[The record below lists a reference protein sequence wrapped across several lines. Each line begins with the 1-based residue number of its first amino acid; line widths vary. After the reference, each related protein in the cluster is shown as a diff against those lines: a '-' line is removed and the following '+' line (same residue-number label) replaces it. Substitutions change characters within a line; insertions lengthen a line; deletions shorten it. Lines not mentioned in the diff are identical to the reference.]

1 MIGASG
7 SGKIYAFKPLLEIT
21 PNSSG
26 TIEVHESAQV
36 RDLREIAEQD
46 MHASLGLL
54 AQDSHLLHDSLRE
67 KCSPVRSVGAGCAD
81 SQGL

>member
-1 MIGASG
+1 M
-7 SGKIYAFKPLLEIT
+7 
-21 PNSSG
+21 
-26 TIEVHESAQV
+26 HESAQV

-67 KCSPVRSVGAGCAD
+67 NIRLYDPSVPD
-81 SQGL
+81 VQILRL